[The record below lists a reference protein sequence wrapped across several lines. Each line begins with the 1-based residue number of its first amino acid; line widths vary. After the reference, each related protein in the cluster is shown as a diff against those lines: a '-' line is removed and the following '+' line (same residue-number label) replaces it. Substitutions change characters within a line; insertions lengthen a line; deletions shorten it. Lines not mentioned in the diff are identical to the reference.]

1 METTTPQTNSNE
13 VILNISGQNVTQAA
27 RKASGQD
34 KGVID
39 KLNDFVAE
47 INTVSQKE
55 VLFFFELLGTL
66 NNAGLPVIESLDILS
81 RQTKNPKLKKIIQA
95 IKKDMEE
102 GTSLA
107 ESMRKFS
114 DTFDE
119 AKCSIIEAGEKSGK
133 LNTILKELIAQLEKM
148 NTLRGQVK
156 SVMMYPTIV
165 IIVMALLTAVLLIF
179 VVPKLENIF
188 QGRDNLPVP
197 TKILVNSSEFLIGNW
212 PGIIVGL
219 AISAV
224 LFILWKRTINGRNTI
239 DLVAIHAPVVGG
251 ILKKM
256 ILSRITRMFSLLL
269 TAGVPIVE
277 SLKIAA
283 NASGNNLYREK
294 LLLAS
299 EDISK
304 GISIAE
310 NLADKE
316 RMFPEVLV
324 NMIAIG
330 EKTASLDTV
339 MARVASFYDEELER
353 EIKSLSKI
361 LEPFILAFIAS
372 GAVFMILAVYLP
384 ILKMNDQLL

>member
-1 METTTPQTNSNE
+1 MTELNTAPASQDL
-13 VILNISGQNVTQAA
+13 VLNISGNHVQEVA
-27 RKASGQD
+27 KKVSKEG
-34 KGVID
+34 GFID
-39 KLNDFVAE
+39 KLNDIVAE
-47 INTVSQKE
+47 LNPVSQKE
-55 VLFFFELLGTL
+55 ILFFFELLGTL

-81 RQTKNPKLKKIIQA
+81 RQTKNPKLKKIIKQ
-95 IKKDMEE
+95 IRNDMEE
-102 GTSLA
+102 GSSFA
-107 ESMRKFS
+107 ESLRRHNKV
-114 DTFDE
+114 FDE

-133 LNTILKELIAQLEKM
+133 LNTILKELILQLEKM
-148 NTLRGQVK
+148 NFLRGQVK
-156 SVMMYPTIV
+156 GVMLYPTIV
-165 IIVMALLTAVLLIF
+165 IIVMAILTIILLIF

-188 QGRDNLPVP
+188 DGRDNLPLP
-197 TKILVNSSEFLIGNW
+197 TQVLVNSSEYLIGNW
-212 PGIIVGL
+212 FGIGFAAIVLTGL
-219 AISAV
+219 L
-224 LFILWKRTINGRNTI
+224 LFWKTTMNGKRTIDIIGINTPI
-239 DLVAIHAPVVGG
+239 IGK

-283 NASGNNLYREK
+283 NVAGNHLYKEK

-299 EDISK
+299 EDISR

-316 RMFPEVLV
+316 KLFPEICI

-339 MARVASFYDEELER
+339 MGRVASFYDEELER

-361 LEPFILAFIAS
+361 LEPFILAFIAC
-372 GAVFMILAVYLP
+372 GAVFMILAIYLP
-384 ILKMNDQLL
+384 ILKMNDTML